1 MNTRSDRKR
10 SHQYPMLVALS
21 QYGAEADGRVSD
33 PGRAANDRMCSR
45 TVGNFFFL
53 SAALS
58 LYIKAVYHTTLQGW
72 PCPQK

>member
-10 SHQYPMLVALS
+10 SHQFPMLVALS

-45 TVGNFFFL
+45 TVGNFF
-53 SAALS
+53 SIGS
-58 LYIKAVYHTTLQGW
+58 SIPIY
-72 PCPQK
+72 